1 MATWFE
7 KLKENGDEQIIT
19 MVLANKQD
27 NYDDREVSEADGIKF
42 AKKNNSAFFEV
53 SAKTGYNINNAINTL
68 VNEIASVI
76 PKPSTDK
83 QFSEEGGKSKSSKV
97 SITNKE

>member
-1 MATWFE
+1 
-7 KLKENGDEQIIT
+7 

-76 PKPSTDK
+76 PKPNTDK
-83 QFSEEGGKSKSSKV
+83 QFSEKKSESKR
-97 SITNKE
+97 SKESLQDKG